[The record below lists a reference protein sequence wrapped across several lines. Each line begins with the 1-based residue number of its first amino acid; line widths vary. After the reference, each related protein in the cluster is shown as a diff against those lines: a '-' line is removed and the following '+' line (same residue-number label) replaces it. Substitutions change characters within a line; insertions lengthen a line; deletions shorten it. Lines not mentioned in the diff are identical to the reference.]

1 MLQGKKQKNLKASLT
16 LQNQMKS
23 FSFKLG
29 PVDNITNIQMETE
42 RFWLSRR
49 LLFQMYGLMLSHQWS
64 IWRLFFVTFHPHL
77 GCALA
82 STSELFMSLSSSLIS
97 KPTAHFPPHSF
108 HFPAQA
114 PPRRRTGECCLNEWQ
129 WITQNV
135 NEVLSMQLF
144 QDLKLIWK
152 ILSLACIA

>member
-1 MLQGKKQKNLKASLT
+1 MLQGKKQKNLKASIT
-16 LQNQMKS
+16 LQNQMKT

-29 PVDNITNIQMETE
+29 PVDNTTNIQMETE
-42 RFWLSRR
+42 RFWLSRW
-49 LLFQMYGLMLSHQWS
+49 LFQMYGLMLSHQWS

-77 GCALA
+77 GCTLA

-108 HFPAQA
+108 HFPAQSL
-114 PPRRRTGECCLNEWQ
+114 PRRTSECCLNERW

-152 ILSLACIA
+152 IISLASIA